1 MIGALTTVPPVY
13 NSGSPVCFIVDF
25 AVAHPAHWPAIG
37 AALFEA
43 TMQREAKARG
53 AVLMVVVC
61 AQRDQAKRSLLRDV
75 GLSVASEWYV
85 GSL

>member
-1 MIGALTTVPPVY
+1 
-13 NSGSPVCFIVDF
+13 
-25 AVAHPAHWPAIG
+25 
-37 AALFEA
+37 LFEA